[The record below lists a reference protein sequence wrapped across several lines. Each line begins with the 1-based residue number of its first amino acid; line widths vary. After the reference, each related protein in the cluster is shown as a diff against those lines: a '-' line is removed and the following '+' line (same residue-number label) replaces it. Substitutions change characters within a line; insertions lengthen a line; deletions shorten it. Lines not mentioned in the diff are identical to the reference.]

1 MPDKRNLHIFSAV
14 VFAVLLVALLIPIGD
29 SGRIAAAILLLPPAV
44 LMPLFLKKRRI
55 LQITTGQ
62 VVLIMTVIALLYV
75 MLYYLSGL
83 SFGFFKNPYRLTME
97 NFFRFFLPVAAIV
110 FFTEVIRFITL
121 SQESKL
127 ASGLCWL
134 SCVMAEMLICS
145 NLPAVNSFVDFMDLV
160 AGAMLPAIIANSL
173 YHYLSRRYGFWP
185 NLIFRAVTTLYAY
198 TFPIISGISDSLVN
212 FARLL
217 IPIAIYFF
225 IDALF
230 EKKRRFALQKLGRFQ
245 RVFSRALTILV
256 LIIMVG
262 TVMLVS
268 NQFRFGAYV
277 IATESMTGEL
287 NKGDVAICERYEG
300 QSVQEGQII
309 AFEQSNST
317 LIHRVVDIQVIN
329 GVTRYYTKGD
339 ANEDMD
345 TGFITDANILAL
357 INYKVPMLGYPT
369 LWMRSLFSR

>member
-145 NLPAVNSFVDFMDLV
+145 NLLAVNSFVDFMDLV

>member
-145 NLPAVNSFVDFMDLV
+145 NLPAVHSFADFMDLV

-357 INYKVPMLGYPT
+357 INYKVPVLGYPT

>member
-1 MPDKRNLHIFSAV
+1 
-14 VFAVLLVALLIPIGD
+14 
-29 SGRIAAAILLLPPAV
+29 
-44 LMPLFLKKRRI
+44 
-55 LQITTGQ
+55 
-62 VVLIMTVIALLYV
+62 
-75 MLYYLSGL
+75 
-83 SFGFFKNPYRLTME
+83 
-97 NFFRFFLPVAAIV
+97 
-110 FFTEVIRFITL
+110 
-121 SQESKL
+121 
-127 ASGLCWL
+127 
-134 SCVMAEMLICS
+134 
-145 NLPAVNSFVDFMDLV
+145 V

>member
-256 LIIMVG
+256 LIIMIG